1 MTFKLDILGLWLDL
15 VLEVRWYVCSESI
28 KNSKD
33 HSSTDEYYI
42 PFGARQP
49 IYNASH
55 FFMLAEQIITLGL
68 CLLPTNTTVLHI
80 DLKGSA
86 TYFLMP
92 LPQACRYCSQNTK
105 R

>member
-49 IYNASH
+49 TTAI
-55 FFMLAEQIITLGL
+55 FL
-68 CLLPTNTTVLHI
+68 C
-80 DLKGSA
+80 
-86 TYFLMP
+86 
-92 LPQACRYCSQNTK
+92 
-105 R
+105 